1 MCTIWMKLDH
11 FEWFHGKMEILRC
24 CPQRSWEFWWI
35 MSLCEITLLKRST
48 SRVFCYCYRRSA
60 EQRVTHR
67 CIFSGTLTS
76 ILPFI
81 SLAIWSQILLF
92 CFFVAFLLLFPKTRQ
107 QFRWNEGHFPP
118 VFFFMKRLQ
127 PAPLLCFTV
136 LNLCRHGIWMLFS
149 VGN

>member
-1 MCTIWMKLDH
+1 MRRVMCTIWMKLDH

-92 CFFVAFLLLFPKTRQ
+92 FAFLLLFSSSLKHDNSLGRMRVI
-107 QFRWNEGHFPP
+107 FHL
-118 VFFFMKRLQ
+118 FFF
-127 PAPLLCFTV
+127 PYNVCNLLHFYSPEFV
-136 LNLCRHGIWMLFS
+136 QARNLNS
-149 VGN
+149 YSQ